1 MTKAKKQEFTYH
13 AAQERT
19 DRILDIAMTCGFG
32 NPLYRRYQTATDTWH
47 ELTDTGVIII
57 KGTSDAVVTM
67 YKATMLQ
74 ALWVAQTNHLPTYLA
89 RRILKNNGKDKKK
102 K

>member
-13 AAQERT
+13 ASQERT

-32 NPLYRRYQTATDTWH
+32 NPLYRRYQEVTDTWH

-57 KGTSDAVVTM
+57 KGSKDAVVTM
-67 YKATMLQ
+67 YKATMSQ
-74 ALWVAQTNHLPTYLA
+74 ALWVAQTDHLPTYLA

>member
-1 MTKAKKQEFTYH
+1 MPKATKQAFTYH
-13 AAQERT
+13 ASQERT

-32 NPLYRRYQTATDTWH
+32 TTLYKRYQMATDTMH

-57 KGTSDAVVTM
+57 KGTTGAVVTM
-67 YKATMLQ
+67 YKATMTQ
-74 ALWVAQTNHLPTYLA
+74 ALWVAQTDHLPTYLA
-89 RRILKNNGKDKKK
+89 RRILKNKKK